1 MLIILFY
8 FVLKME
14 VLLKISE
21 VFIFILIKINFDF
34 KVKSLI
40 DWFLKY
46 LIL

>member
-1 MLIILFY
+1 MLSILFY

-14 VLLKISE
+14 VLLKISV